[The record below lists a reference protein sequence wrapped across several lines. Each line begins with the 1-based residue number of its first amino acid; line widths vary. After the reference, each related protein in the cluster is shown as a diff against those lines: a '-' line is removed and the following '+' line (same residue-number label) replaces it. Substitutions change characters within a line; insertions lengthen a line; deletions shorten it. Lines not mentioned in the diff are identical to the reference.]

1 VTGGKRGE
9 ALALCLPVTDELRRQ
24 LDVVSGHPDADE
36 RRVAAYG
43 LALWLRGQVAVA
55 DAERERRS

>member
-1 VTGGKRGE
+1 VTGGEHGDP
-9 ALALCLPVTDELRRQ
+9 ATLCVPVTDELRRQ
-24 LDVVSGHPDADE
+24 LDVVSGHSDADE